1 MTDDRAGRYARRLRR
16 IAGLTAVVHLV
27 LAALVYRD
35 AAGRDVSGGRW
46 AALTLLGGLLGVA
59 GYLRR
64 R

>member
-1 MTDDRAGRYARRLRR
+1 MTDDRSRRYARRLRR
-16 IAGLTAVVHLV
+16 IAGVTLVVHAA

-35 AAGRDVSGGRW
+35 AAGRDVAGGRW
-46 AALTLLGGLLGVA
+46 AALALLAGLPGVV